1 VIPEDIASAVKEKEQ
16 RDNAEIAKLISKG
29 TPVARLNTG
38 IDGGMN
44 RVFAAK
50 LPDGQTGLSDPV
62 EPSQRL
68 ASYSPAPGTIPA
80 TVNPPHDPAAS
91 SVVSA
96 PSSEPMVAVTRPSSA
111 LLASAAPN
119 AESDNIF
126 SSFARKMG
134 FGGNDATASAKPP
147 TPVTK
152 PKAVAPR
159 HVAPHRTVV
168 AAKPTAPPRAT
179 EKATEKPAEPRQVA
193 NARPPSKPVAATD
206 TPAPPASIP
215 GAAPVVSSNS
225 FDSRFSAFR

>member
-68 ASYSPAPGTIPA
+68 ATYAAAPGTIPA
-80 TVNPPHDPAAS
+80 TVNPPHDPVAS

-96 PSSEPMVAVTRPSSA
+96 PSSEPVVAVTRPSSA

-126 SSFARKMG
+126 SSLARKIG
-134 FGGNDATASAKPP
+134 FGGSEATASAKPP
-147 TPVTK
+147 APVAK
-152 PKAVAPR
+152 PKAAAPR
-159 HVAPHRTVV
+159 HVAPHRTTV
-168 AAKPTAPPRAT
+168 AAKPATPPRVA
-179 EKATEKPAEPRQVA
+179 EKPAEPKQVA
-193 NARPPSKPVAATD
+193 TARPPAKPAAATD
-206 TPAPPASIP
+206 TPAPPAAIP